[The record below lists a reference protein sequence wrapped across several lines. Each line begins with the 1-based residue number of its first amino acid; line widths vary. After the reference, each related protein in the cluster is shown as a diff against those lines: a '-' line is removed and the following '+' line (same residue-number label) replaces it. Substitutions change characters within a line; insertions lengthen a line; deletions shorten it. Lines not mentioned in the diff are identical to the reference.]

1 MRSPSEFFPFHDS
14 RNETIRQLTHAALEH
29 DEEAWRRCEFA
40 GLQIVE
46 QSLCEVRLCPSCHE
60 AMTRPTRFSD
70 AARALA
76 GRLSTHPIPPTLEQV
91 ARILADWAT
100 HLEAAEMLNTLAQQT
115 QTGKSEQSSQPDEAE
130 LLRIPV
136 GMSLKEVERRLILA
150 ALDWHAGSRSETAKA
165 LGLSR
170 RTLYNKLLDLRR
182 KSQQG
187 SASER
192 HARPAH
198 HPVDEQDIASQPQPS
213 ALSAIKPVVSSVDA

>member
-1 MRSPSEFFPFHDS
+1 MRHPSEYFPFHDS
-14 RNETIRQLTHAALEH
+14 SDPTIRQLTHSALVR

-40 GLQIVE
+40 GLQIVDE
-46 QSLCEVRLCPSCHE
+46 SLCEVRLCPSCHE

-100 HLEAAEMLNTLAQQT
+100 HLEAAEVLSALPQQAQTDQPSSP
-115 QTGKSEQSSQPDEAE
+115 SESDDTE

-136 GMSLKEVERRLILA
+136 GMSLKEVEHRLILA

-170 RTLYNKLLDLRR
+170 RTLYNKLIALRR
-182 KSQQG
+182 KQAQLSPSVRSPATAQG
-187 SASER
+187 SVDANNQAS
-192 HARPAH
+192 
-198 HPVDEQDIASQPQPS
+198 S
-213 ALSAIKPVVSSVDA
+213 ALPSVVPSLALAVSSVDA